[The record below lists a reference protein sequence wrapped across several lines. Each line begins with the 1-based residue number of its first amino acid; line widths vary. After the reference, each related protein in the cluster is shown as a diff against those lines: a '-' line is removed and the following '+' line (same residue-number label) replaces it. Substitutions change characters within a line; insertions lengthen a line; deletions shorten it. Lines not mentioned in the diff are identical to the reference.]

1 MISIINYLYEAEKKN
16 NSTKLGLG
24 EKIAGGTVIGLGA
37 GTYGFGKVLNTG
49 LKQIESNPDM
59 KAEFRRME
67 RKLNQDLMDQGKSPE
82 EAEQIT
88 KQAMQMPAKIV
99 SGMENVGLGAAT
111 AATGALA
118 AHKLYKM
125 YKNKKK

>member
-59 KAEFRRME
+59 KAEFNRRME
-67 RKLNQDLMDQGKSPE
+67 RKLNRLK
-82 EAEQIT
+82 
-88 KQAMQMPAKIV
+88 
-99 SGMENVGLGAAT
+99 
-111 AATGALA
+111 
-118 AHKLYKM
+118 
-125 YKNKKK
+125 